1 MTHVESN
8 SLQDLTER
16 YLDSVSGGV
25 TVQIGPVHL
34 RFDAG
39 SFGVGVGNVGAWID
53 GNTGYVAGHIGSWG
67 GHIG

>member
-1 MTHVESN
+1 MTHVAST
-8 SLQDLTER
+8 SLQELTEQD
-16 YLDSVSGGV
+16 LDSVSGGV

-39 SFGVGVGNVGAWID
+39 SFGVGVGSVGAWID
-53 GNTGYVAGHIGSWG
+53 GNAGYVAGHIGSWG